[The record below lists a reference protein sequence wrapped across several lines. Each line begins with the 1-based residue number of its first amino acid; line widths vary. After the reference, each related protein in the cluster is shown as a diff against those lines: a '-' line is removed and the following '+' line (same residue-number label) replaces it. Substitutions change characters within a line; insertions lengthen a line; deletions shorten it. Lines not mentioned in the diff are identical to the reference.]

1 MAKSRREF
9 LKDSVAFTAGTA
21 LTSTMAGALTSCST
35 KTISIGAIGIR
46 NMGYANIRAFLRQN
60 NKENPDNIRIKA
72 LCDVDQN
79 ILNEKAAW
87 VEKQTGIKPDL
98 YTDFRKLLEDKEID
112 AVMIATP
119 DHWHT
124 LISIM
129 AMQAGKHVYVEKP
142 MTRTIGEAILMEKA
156 AKRYKKVVQVGQ
168 WQRSGKTWQDAM
180 QYLWSGKLGKVS
192 RVKAWSYTAKDPLP
206 VLPDAPVPQGVDY
219 DMWLGP
225 APERP
230 FNPNHFH
237 YNFRYYWDYAGGLMT
252 DWGVHML
259 DFALYGMKVT
269 TPKRVM
275 SLGGKFSRPDDARQV
290 PDTLNVLYD
299 FDDFTVEWEHS
310 ITLKQQKFGAGA
322 GIAFQ
327 GNNGM
332 MVVTRE
338 GWEVRPEHDLK
349 GELANGIPFIK
360 GGGNLDE
367 HVADF
372 LNGIRDHNFNTRAN
386 VTVGK
391 NVAILAHMGNLAYR
405 TGEILAPNPE
415 TMSFIGNT
423 NANDLIMPEY
433 RAPWKLPKI

>member
-1 MAKSRREF
+1 
-9 LKDSVAFTAGTA
+9 
-21 LTSTMAGALTSCST
+21 
-35 KTISIGAIGIR
+35 
-46 NMGYANIRAFLRQN
+46 
-60 NKENPDNIRIKA
+60 
-72 LCDVDQN
+72 
-79 ILNEKAAW
+79 
-87 VEKQTGIKPDL
+87 
-98 YTDFRKLLEDKEID
+98 
-112 AVMIATP
+112 
-119 DHWHT
+119 
-124 LISIM
+124 
-129 AMQAGKHVYVEKP
+129 
-142 MTRTIGEAILMEKA
+142 MTRAIGEAILMEKA

-219 DMWLGP
+219 DMWLGL
-225 APERP
+225 APKRP

-310 ITLKQQKFGAGA
+310 ITLNQSKFGNTK

-332 MVVTRE
+332 MIVTRE
-338 GWEVRPEHDLK
+338 GWEVRPEQGLK
-349 GELANGIPFIK
+349 GELANGIPFTK

-367 HVADF
+367 HIADF